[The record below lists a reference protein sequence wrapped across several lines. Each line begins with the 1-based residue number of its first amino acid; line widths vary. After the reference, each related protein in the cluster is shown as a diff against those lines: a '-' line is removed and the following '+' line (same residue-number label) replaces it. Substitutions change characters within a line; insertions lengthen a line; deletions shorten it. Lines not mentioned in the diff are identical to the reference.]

1 MARRILSAAR
11 VAPCSSVSGSTI
23 QKCGGPSASRKATV
37 SVSRMARPRRSEISR
52 SRPSSWMCPSSL
64 WTCSAWS
71 SSTTRTESGRWYR
84 TARLASCPISALMNL
99 EFQIPVTGSTAP
111 NRGLE
116 VRSDWLWPQVG
127 QYCAPSGSSELQYQ
141 QEPTAGILQTGS
153 RISVMTDQGELFE
166 LAAAPEPSAPLATR
180 LRPRSFDQLVGQ
192 RRVVEVLR
200 GLTASDHLP
209 SIVLWGPP
217 GSGKT
222 TLAGLLAAE
231 TKARMVA
238 MSAVT
243 AGVADLRKVVAEA
256 RVHRRAGLRTVLFI
270 DEIHRFNKAQ
280 QDAILPHVEDGTVT
294 LIGATT
300 ENPSFEV
307 IAPLLS
313 RSRVFRLEA
322 LERDDLKKIV
332 ERGAAELRAALSAE
346 GMDALLEDAR
356 GDARVALNGLE
367 AAAALAGEA
376 AIGLDHVERA
386 MQQRHL
392 LYDRAG
398 DQHYDIV
405 SALIKSVRGSDPD
418 AAVYWMARM
427 LEAGEDVMFVARRL
441 VILAAEDIGLA
452 DPQALPVAVAA
463 QQAAHFV
470 GMPEAVLPLT
480 EAALYLALAPKSN
493 SALTSYGA
501 ARELIQETGNEPVP
515 LHLRNAVTGLIRSMG
530 YGRDYKY
537 AHDFEG
543 GVAEQVH
550 LPAKLVKRKVYKPNP
565 RDKNSA
571 K

>member
-1 MARRILSAAR
+1 M
-11 VAPCSSVSGSTI
+11 
-23 QKCGGPSASRKATV
+23 GG
-37 SVSRMARPRRSEISR
+37 
-52 SRPSSWMCPSSL
+52 
-64 WTCSAWS
+64 
-71 SSTTRTESGRWYR
+71 
-84 TARLASCPISALMNL
+84 
-99 EFQIPVTGSTAP
+99 
-111 NRGLE
+111 
-116 VRSDWLWPQVG
+116 
-127 QYCAPSGSSELQYQ
+127 
-141 QEPTAGILQTGS
+141 
-153 RISVMTDQGELFE
+153 QGEFFQ
-166 LAAAPEPSAPLATR
+166 APAGAEPSAPLATR
-180 LRPRSFDQLVGQ
+180 MRPKSFDELVGQ
-192 RRVVEVLR
+192 RRVVDVLR
-200 GLTASDHLP
+200 ELTRSGHLP

-231 TKARMVA
+231 TQARLVA

-256 RVHRRAGLRTVLFI
+256 RVHRRAGLRTILFI

-322 LERDDLKKIV
+322 LERAELKQVV
-332 ERGAAELRAALSAE
+332 ERGMAEVGSRITDDAL
-346 GMDALLEDAR
+346 DALLEGSR

-367 AAAALAGEA
+367 AASALATEGQ
-376 AIGLDHVERA
+376 IGLSHVERA
-386 MQQRHL
+386 LQERHL
-392 LYDRAG
+392 LYDKAG

-418 AAVYWMARM
+418 AAVYWLARM
-427 LEAGEDVMFVARRL
+427 LEAGEDLMFVARRL
-441 VILAAEDIGLA
+441 VISAAEDVGLA
-452 DPQALPVAVAA
+452 DPQALQVAMAA

-501 ARELIQETGNEPVP
+501 ARELIDQTGNEAVP
-515 LHLRNAVTGLIRSMG
+515 LHLRNAPTGLMKSMG
-530 YGRDYKY
+530 YGKGYKY
-537 AHDFEG
+537 SHDFEG
-543 GVAEQVH
+543 GVADQIH
-550 LPAKLVKRKVYKPNP
+550 MPAKLAGRKIYKPNP
-565 RDKNSA
+565 RDK
-571 K
+571 KLK

>member
-1 MARRILSAAR
+1 M
-11 VAPCSSVSGSTI
+11 
-23 QKCGGPSASRKATV
+23 GG
-37 SVSRMARPRRSEISR
+37 
-52 SRPSSWMCPSSL
+52 
-64 WTCSAWS
+64 
-71 SSTTRTESGRWYR
+71 
-84 TARLASCPISALMNL
+84 
-99 EFQIPVTGSTAP
+99 
-111 NRGLE
+111 
-116 VRSDWLWPQVG
+116 
-127 QYCAPSGSSELQYQ
+127 
-141 QEPTAGILQTGS
+141 
-153 RISVMTDQGELFE
+153 QGEFFQ
-166 LAAAPEPSAPLATR
+166 APAGAEPSAPLATR
-180 LRPRSFDQLVGQ
+180 MRPKSFDELVGQ
-192 RRVVEVLR
+192 RRVVDVLR
-200 GLTASDHLP
+200 ELTRSGHLP

-231 TKARMVA
+231 TQARLVA

-256 RVHRRAGLRTVLFI
+256 RVHRRAGLRTILFI

-322 LERDDLKKIV
+322 LERAELKQVV
-332 ERGAAELRAALSAE
+332 ERGMAEVGSRITDDAL
-346 GMDALLEDAR
+346 DALLEGSR

-367 AAAALAGEA
+367 AASALATEGQ
-376 AIGLDHVERA
+376 IGLSHVERA
-386 MQQRHL
+386 LQERHL
-392 LYDRAG
+392 LYDKAG

-418 AAVYWMARM
+418 AAVYWLARM
-427 LEAGEDVMFVARRL
+427 LEAGEDLMFVARRL
-441 VILAAEDIGLA
+441 VISAAEDVGLA
-452 DPQALPVAVAA
+452 DPQALQVAMAA

-501 ARELIQETGNEPVP
+501 ARELIEQTGNEAVP
-515 LHLRNAVTGLIRSMG
+515 LHLRNAPTGLMKSMG
-530 YGRDYKY
+530 YGKGYKY
-537 AHDFEG
+537 SHDFEG
-543 GVAEQVH
+543 GVADQIH
-550 LPAKLVKRKVYKPNP
+550 MPAKLAGRKVYKPNP
-565 RDKNSA
+565 RDK
-571 K
+571 KLK

>member
-1 MARRILSAAR
+1 M
-11 VAPCSSVSGSTI
+11 
-23 QKCGGPSASRKATV
+23 GG
-37 SVSRMARPRRSEISR
+37 
-52 SRPSSWMCPSSL
+52 
-64 WTCSAWS
+64 
-71 SSTTRTESGRWYR
+71 
-84 TARLASCPISALMNL
+84 
-99 EFQIPVTGSTAP
+99 
-111 NRGLE
+111 
-116 VRSDWLWPQVG
+116 
-127 QYCAPSGSSELQYQ
+127 
-141 QEPTAGILQTGS
+141 
-153 RISVMTDQGELFE
+153 QGEFFQGPASE
-166 LAAAPEPSAPLATR
+166 EPSAPLATR
-180 LRPRSFDQLVGQ
+180 MRPKSFDQLVGQ

-200 GLTASDHLP
+200 DLTRSGHLP

-231 TKARMVA
+231 TKARLVA

-256 RVHRRAGLRTVLFI
+256 RVHRRAGLRTILFI

-280 QDAILPHVEDGTVT
+280 QDAILPHVEEGTVT

-322 LERDDLKKIV
+322 LDRAELKLVV
-332 ERGAAELRAALSAE
+332 ERGLTEVGSRISDDAL
-346 GMDALLEDAR
+346 DALLEGAR

-367 AAAALAGEA
+367 AASALASDGE
-376 AIGLDHVERA
+376 ITLGHVERA
-386 MQQRHL
+386 LQERHL
-392 LYDRAG
+392 LYDKAG

-418 AAVYWMARM
+418 AAVYWLARM

-441 VILAAEDIGLA
+441 VISAAEDVGLA
-452 DPQALPVAVAA
+452 DPQALQVAIAA

-501 ARELIQETGNEPVP
+501 ARELIEQTGNEAVP
-515 LHLRNAVTGLIRSMG
+515 LHLRNAPTGLMKSMG
-530 YGRDYKY
+530 YGKGYKY
-537 AHDFEG
+537 SHDFEG
-543 GVAEQVH
+543 GVADQLH
-550 LPAKLVKRKVYKPNP
+550 MPAKLKGRTVYKPNP
-565 RDKNSA
+565 RDK
-571 K
+571 KLK